1 MAAASGAL
9 FTAAH
14 QHLITCKRKKDRERE
29 RKKEGRAGQ
38 GGRQI
43 GIDRAAAARHLIR
56 VNAIVC

>member
-14 QHLITCKRKKDRERE
+14 QHLITCKRKKERERE
-29 RKKEGRAGQ
+29 RERQ